1 MPDEPRPP
9 LPGDPMRQAD
19 ATLLAFH
26 FQLWHTVLAWLQLG
40 PGDRLWIEQAEDF
53 DVTSADTATAV
64 QVSHSLRRVTLRD
77 EKVREAIFNCWRLQQ
92 EVGRQSIQFR
102 YLTRGEATVEAGE
115 PFGAGNSGL
124 KLWSAAASDPDVATR
139 LLHFLRGESAHFPAS
154 FGHYLEQASVA
165 DAIGSL
171 FSPLIFELGSGDTSV
186 VQDAVNV
193 QLAAFA
199 EQEGIM
205 PAAAI
210 KARDDLFQRV
220 ASTAGQPADRWLT
233 RAHLHAT
240 LAASAAVVVRPEFE
254 AFMRTAAELEPSL
267 RALAA
272 MVAGSDTFI
281 ESPLPP
287 PRDYIPRTEVVGA

>member
-1 MPDEPRPP
+1 
-9 LPGDPMRQAD
+9 MRQAD

-267 RALAA
+267 RALAE

-287 PRDYIPRTEVVGA
+287 P